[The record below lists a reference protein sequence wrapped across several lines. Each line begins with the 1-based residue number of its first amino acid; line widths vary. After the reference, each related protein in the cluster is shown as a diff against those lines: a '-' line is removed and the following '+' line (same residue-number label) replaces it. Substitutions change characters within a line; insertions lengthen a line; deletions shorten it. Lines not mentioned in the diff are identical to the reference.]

1 MFNISLILVFAPLS
15 VPLYLLGQRYSS
27 SSSDIWTAFCVRRES
42 LSLATS
48 SVFTACRRT
57 PIKIHNYRQLSAVS
71 PTTGLGRDVE
81 PDLI

>member
-1 MFNISLILVFAPLS
+1 MFNISLILVFVRPS
-15 VPLYLLGQRYSS
+15 VYLLGQRYSS

-57 PIKIHNYRQLSAVS
+57 PIKIHNYRQDKYV
-71 PTTGLGRDVE
+71 PTL
-81 PDLI
+81 